1 MKILVTGSSGFIGS
15 HLTEFLT
22 KKGYKITAFDR
33 YNINNDYGWL
43 EKSEFQK
50 KINFVLGDLR
60 DYDSVYKAM
69 KGCDAV
75 IHLAAL
81 IGIPYSYN
89 SPTAYIKTNVE
100 GTFNILE
107 AAKNLKLKQVIVTST
122 SEVYGTA
129 KSKSLK
135 ESDPLSA
142 QSPYAATKIAAD
154 QLSLS
159 YFKSFNLPVK
169 IIRPFNTF
177 GPRQSL
183 RAVIPTIISQFIN
196 KKNNIIKIG
205 NLKTTRDF
213 LYVED
218 LCSAY
223 EKILKSK
230 KLFGEVVNVGSN
242 FEVSIDEIIKKISR
256 ILKKKYKIASDK
268 KRIRPEKSE
277 VYRLRCDNRK
287 MKKITK
293 WKPKYSFDQGLRS
306 LIKWLSEDQNIN
318 KFKINKYN
326 I

>member
-293 WKPKYSFDQGLRS
+293 WKPKYSFDQGLRN

>member
-1 MKILVTGSSGFIGS
+1 MRILVTGSEGFIGS
-15 HLTEFLT
+15 HLVEKLLT
-22 KKGYKITAFDR
+22 KGYQVRALVQYNSFNNLGWLKNKDNKNLKIILGDVRDESFVEKITKKVDII
-33 YNINNDYGWL
+33 IN
-43 EKSEFQK
+43 
-50 KINFVLGDLR
+50 
-60 DYDSVYKAM
+60 
-69 KGCDAV
+69 
-75 IHLAAL
+75 LAAL
-81 IGIPYSYN
+81 ISIPYSYSAVHSYVDTN
-89 SPTAYIKTNVE
+89 ITGACNIAKAAIKNKT
-100 GTFNILE
+100 
-107 AAKNLKLKQVIVTST
+107 KKLIQIST
-122 SEVYGTA
+122 SEVYGSA
-129 KSKSLK
+129 KYLPID
-135 ESDPLSA
+135 ENHELQP
-142 QSPYAATKIAAD
+142 QSPYSASKIGAD
-154 QLSLS
+154 AMTLSF
-159 YFKSFNLPVK
+159 YYSFGLNVCLA
-169 IIRPFNTF
+169 RPFNTY